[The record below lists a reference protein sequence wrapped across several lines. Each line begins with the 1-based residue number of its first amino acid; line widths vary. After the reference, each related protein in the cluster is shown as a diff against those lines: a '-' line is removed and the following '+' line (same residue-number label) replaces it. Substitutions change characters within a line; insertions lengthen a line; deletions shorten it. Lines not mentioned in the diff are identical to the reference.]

1 MLSKERFNRI
11 LGLSL
16 PIIGAMISQ
25 NVLNLVDT
33 AMVGTLGNAA
43 LAAVGLGGFALF
55 MFQALILGISTGVQ
69 ATSSRR
75 KGEGRFDRLAVP
87 LNAALLIVL
96 LAAPVLSAFWYF
108 LTPYIYPYLI
118 ADPEVIE
125 QGVPYLQVRT
135 LAIIFVG
142 MNYSFRGYWNA
153 VDHAR
158 LYMST
163 LVVMHGLNIFLNY
176 VLIFG
181 HFGAPALGTYG
192 AGLASSIAM
201 MTGTGIYFFLGLR
214 HAKGNGFLHGLPS
227 RAEVFSLIR
236 LSLPSS
242 LQQLFFAAGFTATF
256 WIIGQVGTPELAAA
270 NVLINVTLVA
280 ILPGIGFGL
289 AAATLVGQALGRGNV
304 ADARQWGW
312 DVTKVGIITLGTLG
326 IPMWLTPDLILGIF
340 LHDPSTIELA
350 RIPMRLVGLLMAL
363 EAVSLILMHG
373 LLGAGD
379 SRRVMV
385 VSVSAQWLVFLPLAY
400 LAGPVLGLGL
410 VGIWVLQGVY
420 RSVQAMVF
428 LGFWRGGRWANISV

>member
-1 MLSKERFNRI
+1 MLSKDRFNRI
-11 LGLSL
+11 LGLAL

-69 ATSSRR
+69 ATSARR
-75 KGEGRFDRLAVP
+75 KGEGRFDRMAVP

-96 LAAPVLSAFWYF
+96 LAAPIITAFWHF

-118 ADPEVIE
+118 GDPDVIE

-135 LAIIFVG
+135 LAIVFVG

-158 LYMST
+158 MYMST

-192 AGLASSIAM
+192 AGLASAIAM
-201 MTGTGIYFFLGLR
+201 MVGTGIYFFLGLR
-214 HAKGNGFLHGLPS
+214 HAKNNGFLHGLPS
-227 RAEVFSLIR
+227 RSEVFSLLR
-236 LSLPSS
+236 LSVPSS

-256 WIIGQVGTPELAAA
+256 WIIGQVGTAELAAA

-312 DVTKVGIITLGTLG
+312 DVTKVGIITLGVLG
-326 IPMWLTPDLILGIF
+326 IPMWLTPNLILEIF

-350 RIPMRLVGLLMAL
+350 RIPMRLVGILMAL

-420 RSVQAMVF
+420 RSAQAMVF
-428 LGFWRGGRWANISV
+428 LGFWRGGRWANIGV

>member
-1 MLSKERFNRI
+1 LLSKQRLNRI
-11 LGLSL
+11 LGLSV
-16 PIIGAMISQ
+16 PIIGAMVSQ

-75 KGEGRFDRLAVP
+75 KGEGQHDKTAVP

-96 LAAPVLSAFWYF
+96 IAGPVLSAFWFY
-108 LTPYIYPYLI
+108 LTPYLYPHLNS
-118 ADPEVIE
+118 DPDVIR
-125 QGVPYLQVRT
+125 QGVPYLQIRI
-135 LAIIFVG
+135 LAIMFVG

-158 LYMST
+158 LYMGT
-163 LVVMHGLNIFLNY
+163 LVIMHSLNILLNY
-176 VLIFG
+176 ILIFG
-181 HFGAPALGTYG
+181 HFGAPAMGTSG
-192 AGLASSIAM
+192 AGLASALAM

-214 HAKGNGFLHGLPS
+214 HAKGNGFLHGLPT
-227 RAEVFSLIR
+227 RAELGSLIR
-236 LSLPSS
+236 LSLPNS
-242 LQQLFFAAGFTATF
+242 LQQMFFAAGFTVTF
-256 WIIGQVGTPELAAA
+256 WIVGQVGTPELAAA

-289 AAATLVGQALGRGNV
+289 AAATLVGQALGRGD
-304 ADARQWGW
+304 ALDARQWGW
-312 DVTKVGIITLGTLG
+312 DVTKVGVITLGVLG

-340 LHDPSTIELA
+340 LHDPATLTLA
-350 RIPMRLVGLLMAL
+350 RIPMRLVGALMAF
-363 EAVSLILMHG
+363 EAISLILMHG

-379 SRRVMV
+379 SRRVMA
-385 VSVSAQWLVFLPLAY
+385 VSISSQWLIFLPLAY
-400 LAGPVLGLGL
+400 LAGPVMGLGL

-420 RSVQAMVF
+420 RSAQALVF
-428 LGFWRGGRWANISV
+428 LGFWRGGRWADIAV